1 MLFTPMSPL
10 VKLVS
15 ITPDAQHLI
24 AYCARV
30 SNPSNQLNLDTEEKL
45 LGYLIKHQH
54 WSPFEMANMIVEIN
68 TTRAMAP
75 QILRH
80 RSFSFQEFSQ
90 RYADVSSIGSCVMP
104 ALRRQDTT
112 NRQNSIDDLTA
123 DKTQIYYRRI
133 AQHFAEA
140 EDLYREMVSGG
151 VAKETAR
158 AVLPLASPTR
168 LYMNG
173 TIRSW
178 LHYCDL
184 RMRKETQKEHR
195 EIALN
200 VMELL
205 CQELPAVA
213 MAMWKHE

>member
-1 MLFTPMSPL
+1 MSPL
-10 VKLVS
+10 VRLVS

-30 SNPSNQLNLDTEEKL
+30 SNPSNQQNLDTEEKL
-45 LGYLIKHQH
+45 LRYLIEHNH
-54 WSPFEMANMIVEIN
+54 WSPFEMANMVVEIN
-68 TTRAMAP
+68 TTRAIAP

-90 RYADVSSIGSCVMP
+90 RYADVTAIGSPLMP
-104 ALRRQDTT
+104 TLRRQDKT

-123 DKTQIYYRRI
+123 EKTQAYYRRI
-133 AQHFAEA
+133 SSLFADS
-140 EDLYREMVSGG
+140 EDLYREMVSNG

-178 LHYCDL
+178 IHYCDL
-184 RMRKETQKEHR
+184 RMGVETQKEHR
-195 EIALN
+195 EIALT

-205 CQELPAVA
+205 CQELPDVA
-213 MAMWKHE
+213 KAMWK

>member
-1 MLFTPMSPL
+1 
-10 VKLVS
+10 
-15 ITPDAQHLI
+15 
-24 AYCARV
+24 
-30 SNPSNQLNLDTEEKL
+30 
-45 LGYLIKHQH
+45 
-54 WSPFEMANMIVEIN
+54 MANMVGEIN
-68 TTRAMAP
+68 TTRAIAP

-90 RYADVSSIGSCVMP
+90 RYADVSCGLGSPVVP
-104 ALRRQDTT
+104 ALRSQDHT
-112 NRQNSIDDLTA
+112 NRQNSIDDLPA
-123 DKTQIYYRRI
+123 ERKEMYYRRI
-133 AQHFAEA
+133 SSLFADS
-140 EDLYREMVSGG
+140 EDLYREMVSNG

-178 LHYCDL
+178 IHYCDL
-184 RMRKETQKEHR
+184 RMGVETQKEHR
-195 EIALN
+195 EIALS

-213 MAMWKHE
+213 KAMWTNN

>member
-1 MLFTPMSPL
+1 MSPL

-30 SNPSNQLNLDTEEKL
+30 SNPSNQQNLDTEEKL
-45 LGYLIKHQH
+45 LRYLIKHNH
-54 WSPFEMANMIVEIN
+54 WSPFEMANMVVEIN
-68 TTRAMAP
+68 TTRAIAP

-90 RYADVSSIGSCVMP
+90 RYADVSCGLGAPVMP
-104 ALRRQDTT
+104 SLRSQDIT
-112 NRQNSIDDLTA
+112 NRQNSIDDLPA
-123 DKTQIYYRRI
+123 ERKEFYYRRI
-133 AQHFAEA
+133 SSLFADS
-140 EDLYREMVSGG
+140 EDLYREMVSNG

-178 LHYCDL
+178 IHYCDL
-184 RMRKETQKEHR
+184 RMSVETQKEHR

-205 CQELPAVA
+205 CQQLPDVA
-213 MAMWKHE
+213 KAMWTHN

>member
-1 MLFTPMSPL
+1 
-10 VKLVS
+10 
-15 ITPDAQHLI
+15 
-24 AYCARV
+24 
-30 SNPSNQLNLDTEEKL
+30 
-45 LGYLIKHQH
+45 
-54 WSPFEMANMIVEIN
+54 
-68 TTRAMAP
+68 
-75 QILRH
+75 
-80 RSFSFQEFSQ
+80 
-90 RYADVSSIGSCVMP
+90 MP

-213 MAMWKHE
+213 TAMWKHN

>member
-1 MLFTPMSPL
+1 MSPL

-15 ITPDAQHLI
+15 ITPNAQHLI

-30 SNPSNQLNLDTEEKL
+30 SNPSNQQNLDTEEKL
-45 LGYLIKHQH
+45 LRYLIKYNH
-54 WSPFEMANMIVEIN
+54 WSPFEMANMVVEIN
-68 TTRAMAP
+68 TTRAIAP

-90 RYADVSSIGSCVMP
+90 RYADVTAIGSPLMP
-104 ALRRQDTT
+104 TLRRQDRA
-112 NRQNSIDDLTA
+112 NRQNSIDDLTTE
-123 DKTQIYYRRI
+123 KTQGYYRRI
-133 AQHFAEA
+133 SSLFADS
-140 EDLYREMVSGG
+140 EDLYREMVSNGI
-151 VAKETAR
+151 AKETAR

-178 LHYCDL
+178 IHYCDL
-184 RMRKETQKEHR
+184 RMGVETQKEHR
-195 EIALN
+195 EIALS

-213 MAMWKHE
+213 NAMWKQ

>member
-1 MLFTPMSPL
+1 
-10 VKLVS
+10 
-15 ITPDAQHLI
+15 
-24 AYCARV
+24 
-30 SNPSNQLNLDTEEKL
+30 
-45 LGYLIKHQH
+45 
-54 WSPFEMANMIVEIN
+54 MANMVVEIN
-68 TTRAMAP
+68 TTRAIAP

-90 RYADVSSIGSCVMP
+90 RYADVTAIGSPLMP
-104 ALRRQDTT
+104 TLRRQDRT

-123 DKTQIYYRRI
+123 EKTQGYYRRI
-133 AQHFAEA
+133 SSLFADS
-140 EDLYREMVSGG
+140 EDLYREMVSNG

-178 LHYCDL
+178 IHYCDL
-184 RMRKETQKEHR
+184 RMGVETQKEHR
-195 EIALN
+195 EIALS

-213 MAMWKHE
+213 KAMWNHN